1 MNELRELLATR
12 GTQSDTLVL
21 HALREGLASDA
32 ERSGP
37 AAPLH
42 RLLRGCF
49 ALDETASKSS
59 FARALRRHG
68 DTAQALMAMLA
79 EGGEAQVAGLMHSLL
94 EGRPKPTGALAAG
107 LKGEA
112 AAQAQAAGGAVKAA
126 FDAFTNTALRSK
138 GSTAEMELSLAWGAV
153 EGALLDRVE
162 QQAGTLAFAH
172 GPTHRAAV
180 ARARELD
187 EQVARS
193 SIAEMLQALAA
204 AERPRI
210 LARPSEWDVGHE
222 GAPWALIEVPVRHV
236 WHRAAPIA
244 ALQLRGNPAAQQ
256 LLQLYA
262 AVNGAGLFVPLQ
274 HAPHEAGLVLISDD
288 QWDTERE
295 HVMTWLTLGGDEDLP
310 AWAHSLVPIAA
321 LPGDASRWVVPLE
334 GPLAGAVL
342 LSNDDVP
349 EERARY
355 ASVAHFIAALRLR
368 PHEVMANG
376 GYVSYAVPEHAFL
389 LYPEG
394 YAEEDGGADSHVE
407 GRDSDAPGRFR
418 PTSGTKGRAAR
429 SSSTSRC
436 NSRR

>member
-21 HALREGLASDA
+21 HALRDGLASEP
-32 ERSGP
+32 ERSGS
-37 AAPLH
+37 AAALH
-42 RLLRGCF
+42 RLLRGYF

-79 EGGEAQVAGLMHSLL
+79 EDGEDQVADLMRSLL
-94 EGRPKPTGALAAG
+94 VGRPKPSGALAAG

-112 AAQAQAAGGAVKAA
+112 AALAHAAGGAVKAA
-126 FDAFTNTALRSK
+126 FDAFTNTALRSQ
-138 GSTAEMELSLAWGAV
+138 GSSAEMELSLAWGVV
-153 EGALLDRVE
+153 EGGLLDRAE
-162 QQAGTLAFAH
+162 RQADALAFAH
-172 GPTHRAAV
+172 GPAHRAALAL
-180 ARARELD
+180 ARALD

-204 AERPRI
+204 AGRPRI
-210 LARPSEWDVGHE
+210 LARPSEWDVGQQ
-222 GAPWALIEVPVRHV
+222 GAPATLVEVPVRHA
-236 WHRAAPIA
+236 WQHAAPIA
-244 ALQLRGNPAAQQ
+244 ARQLGSNPAAQQ
-256 LLQLYA
+256 LLQLYT
-262 AVNGAGLFVPLQ
+262 AVNGAELFIPLQ
-274 HAPHEAGLVLISDD
+274 HVPQEAGLVLISDD

-355 ASVAHFIAALRLR
+355 PSVSHFVAALRLR

-376 GYVSYAVPEHAFL
+376 GYVSYVVPEHPFL

-394 YAEEDGGADSHVE
+394 YAEGRGDGDAD
-407 GRDSDAPGRFR
+407 GRDAAAPGQ
-418 PTSGTKGRAAR
+418 TQR
-429 SSSTSRC
+429 SP
-436 NSRR
+436 

>member
-21 HALREGLASDA
+21 HALRDGLASEP

-37 AAPLH
+37 AEPLH
-42 RLLRGCF
+42 RLLRGYF
-49 ALDETASKSS
+49 ALDETASASS

-68 DTAQALMAMLA
+68 DTAQALMALLA
-79 EGGEAQVAGLMHSLL
+79 EDGEDTVAALMRSLL
-94 EGRPKPTGALAAG
+94 EGRPKPTGALAASLQG
-107 LKGEA
+107 DA
-112 AAQAQAAGGAVKAA
+112 AAQARAAGGAVRAA
-126 FDAFTNTALRSK
+126 FDAFANTALRSK
-138 GSTAEMELSLAWGAV
+138 GSSAEMELSLAWGVV
-153 EGALLDRVE
+153 EGALLDRV
-162 QQAGTLAFAH
+162 QLQADALAFAH
-172 GPTHRAAV
+172 GPAHRAAA
-180 ARARELD
+180 ARASELD
-187 EQVARS
+187 EQVARA

-210 LARPSEWDVGHE
+210 LARPSEWDVGHQ
-222 GAPWALIEVPVRHV
+222 GAPAAWVEVPVRHV
-236 WHRAAPIA
+236 LHHAAPTA
-244 ALQLRGNPAAQQ
+244 ARRLGSSPAAQQ
-256 LLQLYA
+256 LLQLYT
-262 AVNGAGLFVPLQ
+262 AVNGAELFVPLQ
-274 HAPHEAGLVLISDD
+274 HAPLEAGLVLIGDD

-349 EERARY
+349 EEHARY
-355 ASVAHFIAALRLR
+355 PSVAHFVAALRLR

-376 GYVSYAVPEHAFL
+376 GYVSYGVPEHAFL

-394 YAEEDGGADSHVE
+394 YAEG
-407 GRDSDAPGRFR
+407 DA
-418 PTSGTKGRAAR
+418 
-429 SSSTSRC
+429 SSATPEAPPA
-436 NSRR
+436 